1 MEDSAGL
8 SLEVTD
14 KAKEK
19 LIREGTDPQYG
30 ARPLR
35 RAIQRLIEDPMSEL
49 ILRGGFRGAEK
60 VLVDVDDEGNITFTG
75 VASGVADAVEE

>member
-1 MEDSAGL
+1 
-8 SLEVTD
+8 
-14 KAKEK
+14 
-19 LIREGTDPQYG
+19 
-30 ARPLR
+30 
-35 RAIQRLIEDPMSEL
+35 MSEL